1 MGRMCKSFINK
12 LICLC
17 KGHKWKG
24 PYYLSDK
31 WDMIEVEYE
40 CARCGKIKEEVI

>member
-1 MGRMCKSFINK
+1 MKIFWNT
-12 LICLC
+12 LICFFI
-17 KGHKWKG
+17 GHKWEG

-31 WDMIEVEYE
+31 WDMIEVEYK